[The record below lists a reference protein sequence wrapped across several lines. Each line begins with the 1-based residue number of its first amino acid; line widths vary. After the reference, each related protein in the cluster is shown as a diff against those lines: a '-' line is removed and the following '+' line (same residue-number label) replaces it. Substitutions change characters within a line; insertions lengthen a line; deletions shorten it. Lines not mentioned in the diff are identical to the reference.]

1 MALAVG
7 GQEGGVHEQ
16 HVQDVVISLDDREL
30 ERSVTIGVR
39 NIDISPNLSLSQL
52 YFVIKEMLIF

>member
-52 YFVIKEMLIF
+52 YFVIIETFIF